1 MVDKEEEPKTE
12 TKKEVP
18 KQEDKEEDPE
28 VKKLKIQEAEKEY
41 EEHAAFDAKVDTF
54 VLYTVLFI
62 IALIFLVVAAI
73 INGWTFVASIFFIA
87 YNFFK
92 QYGVIFIVVVVIL
105 WIIHKE
111 RH

>member
-1 MVDKEEEPKTE
+1 MPLKKNMV
-12 TKKEVP
+12 
-18 KQEDKEEDPE
+18 DKEEDPE

-41 EEHAAFDAKVDTF
+41 EEHAAFDNKVDVF
-54 VLYTVLFI
+54 VLYIVLFI

-73 INGWTFVASIFFIA
+73 INGWTFVASFFLFA

-111 RH
+111 RHY